1 MNMNPQF
8 NNFHGLNQN
17 QFLIANQN
25 NQFNNNNL
33 NFNRG
38 IQPNNQQIMNN
49 NNLINIQNQPNN
61 NLMNY

>member
-33 NFNRG
+33 NFNR
-38 IQPNNQQIMNN
+38 
-49 NNLINIQNQPNN
+49 
-61 NLMNY
+61 